1 VDKVHYFVLDVG
13 IFLSMLKNHPSHV
26 RNVPFLSKLK
36 TCGFQLMGGML
47 VAELAHLRGGA
58 GGGF

>member
-1 VDKVHYFVLDVG
+1 
-13 IFLSMLKNHPSHV
+13 MLKNHPSHV